1 MGANIF
7 MFYLFSATILVF
19 ALLTVTSRRILR
31 AAVFLLFSLV
41 ATSGFYF
48 LLQYQFLAGVQLA
61 LYAGGI
67 VVLIIFSILLTH
79 HISHKFDRP
88 PLMKI
93 VTALMA
99 AVAGAGITIISLL
112 NYPFTAHSADAI
124 DTSMNTIGKQLIGTD
139 KNGYAL
145 PFEVISVLLLSAM
158 IGAIV
163 IARKS
168 NKGESREQGVESR
181 E

>member
-1 MGANIF
+1 

-31 AAVFLLFSLV
+31 AAIFLLFALV
-41 ATSGFYF
+41 ATSGLYF
-48 LLQYQFLAGVQLA
+48 LLQYQFLAGIQLA

-79 HISHKFDRP
+79 HISHKFERP
-88 PLMKI
+88 ALMK
-93 VTALMA
+93 VFSALL
-99 AVAGAGITIISLL
+99 VAITGAGITIIILMKH
-112 NYPFTAHSADAI
+112 PFQVATVQPADVNMNSIGLQLMGTA
-124 DTSMNTIGKQLIGTD
+124 

-145 PFEVISVLLLSAM
+145 PFEVISILLLSAM

-163 IARKS
+163 IAK
-168 NKGESREQGVESR
+168 KKQ
-181 E
+181 